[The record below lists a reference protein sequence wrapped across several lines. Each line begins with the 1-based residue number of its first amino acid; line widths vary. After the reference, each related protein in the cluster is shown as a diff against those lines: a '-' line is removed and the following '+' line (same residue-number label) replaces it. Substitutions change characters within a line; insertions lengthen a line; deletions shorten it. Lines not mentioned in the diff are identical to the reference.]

1 MILKATLAIFALS
14 IIASF
19 APAHAQ
25 HHSGSLAPPVDF
37 DGMAVALSSILSPE
51 DYTIDE
57 SDSVNLSIRF
67 FDSLTNT
74 NIDSVTYRVQ
84 IFHGE
89 NLLANEYFFDE
100 DGELN
105 LDIRPTSGCTEKDL
119 WKCTKYFGEKHP
131 IAGGYYARGDSRPTV
146 QGPIF
151 DQSGQY
157 TLKVSIVGA
166 TNPKTMT
173 TSDLYFETFLSI
185 PEKQL
190 FTIQTVNAQEFP
202 VLIKSFDNTVIDFNF
217 DEKSNKIS
225 YKAPVNLEHHDHH
238 TSSSSSAKQ
247 SIYLEKDFEAF
258 KLGQDINIL
267 VEGIEVQD
275 DSFVFDITKPE
286 KNIIRLDIPH
296 EELLEILDKSSTVQ
310 QSEKNTIKVEIVP
323 GDVAVLGST
332 SLNFENRYTANV
344 TWESEM
350 TWGEKTPFTISFFD
364 ENNNPADNIMYAY
377 SISDSSGD
385 EIWSNIGTSDSF
397 LGILVP
403 YGIHQESVQM
413 PSDGAYQLKIIIT
426 GQDGT
431 NFDQFLV
438 SQAEIKLTEATIT
451 TKTTTSPSPETATS
465 PSPETATTAT
475 PSIIEKKQNE
485 TPSIPSWVK
494 NSAGWWAEDIVGDG
508 EFINSIQFLIKEKII
523 TVAQTQGSQEKNPQG
538 IPAWIKGNAGWWA
551 DGLISDEDF
560 MQGIQ
565 HLIETNVIVIPK

>member
-1 MILKATLAIFALS
+1 MAIFALS
-14 IIASF
+14 VIASF

-51 DYTIDE
+51 DYTVDE

-67 FDSLTNT
+67 FDSITNA

-100 DGELN
+100 DGDLN
-105 LDIRPTSGCTEKDL
+105 LDIRPTSGCAEKDL

-190 FTIQTVNAQEFP
+190 FTIQTANAQEFP
-202 VLIKSFDNTVIDFNF
+202 VLIKSFDNTIIDFNF

-225 YKAPVNLEHHDHH
+225 YKAPVSLEHHDHH
-238 TSSSSSAKQ
+238 SLSSPSAKQ

-258 KLGQDINIL
+258 KPGQDIDIL
-267 VEGIEVQD
+267 VEGIKVHE

-286 KNIIRLDIPH
+286 KNIIRLEIPH
-296 EELLEILDKSSTVQ
+296 EELLDILDKSSTEE
-310 QSEKNTIKVEIVP
+310 QSEKKTIMVEIIP
-323 GDVAVLGST
+323 GDIAVLGST
-332 SLNFENRYTANV
+332 SLNFENRYTADV

-350 TWGEKTPFTISFFD
+350 RLGEKTPFTISFFD
-364 ENNNPADNIMYAY
+364 ENNNPAHNVMYAY

-403 YGIHQESVQM
+403 HGIHQESIQM
-413 PSDGAYQLKIIIT
+413 PSDGTYQLKIIIT
-426 GQDGT
+426 GQDSE
-431 NFDQFLV
+431 NFDQFLT
-438 SQAEIKLTEATIT
+438 SQAEIKLSEA
-451 TKTTTSPSPETATS
+451 TKTTTLSSTV
-465 PSPETATTAT
+465 TTT
-475 PSIIEKKQNE
+475 PSIIEAEQNE
-485 TPSIPSWVK
+485 SPSIPAWIK
-494 NSAGWWAEDIVGDG
+494 TSAGWWSQDIVGDD

-523 TVAQTQGSQEKNPQG
+523 TVAETQGNQEKSSQG

-565 HLIETNVIVIPK
+565 HLIENNIIIISN

>member
-1 MILKATLAIFALS
+1 MILKAILAIFALS
-14 IIASF
+14 VIASF

-25 HHSGSLAPPVDF
+25 HHSGSLAPPIDF

-67 FDSLTNT
+67 FDSITNA

-100 DGELN
+100 DGDLN
-105 LDIRPTSGCTEKDL
+105 LDIRPTSGCAEKDL

-157 TLKVSIVGA
+157 TLKISIVGA

-190 FTIQTVNAQEFP
+190 FTIQTANAQEFP
-202 VLIKSFDNTVIDFNF
+202 VLIKSFDNTIMDFNF

-225 YKAPVNLEHHDHH
+225 YKAPVNLEHHEHH
-238 TSSSSSAKQ
+238 TSSSSLSPSAKQ
-247 SIYLEKDFEAF
+247 SIYLEKDFAAF
-258 KLGQDINIL
+258 KPGQDINIL
-267 VEGIEVQD
+267 VEGIKVQD

-296 EELLEILDKSSTVQ
+296 EELLEILDKSSSSR
-310 QSEKNTIKVEIVP
+310 QSEKNTIMVEILP
-323 GDVAVLGST
+323 GDVAVLDST
-332 SLNFENRYTANV
+332 ILNFEDRYTADV

-350 TWGEKTPFTISFFD
+350 VSGEKTPFTISFFD
-364 ENNNPADNIMYAY
+364 ENGNPAHNIMYAY
-377 SISDSSGD
+377 SISDSSGN
-385 EIWSNIGTSDSF
+385 EIWSDIGTSDSF
-397 LGILVP
+397 LGIFVP

-413 PSDGAYQLKIIIT
+413 PSDGTYQLKIVIT
-426 GQDGT
+426 GQDSV

-438 SQAEIKLTEATIT
+438 SQAEIKLTETVIATT
-451 TKTTTSPSPETATS
+451 PSSSTTTAAPP
-465 PSPETATTAT
+465 
-475 PSIIEKKQNE
+475 IIEAEQSE
-485 TPSIPSWVK
+485 SPSIPAWIK
-494 NSAGWWAEDIVGDG
+494 NSAGWWAQDIVGDD

-523 TVAQTQGSQEKNPQG
+523 TVAETQENQGKSSQG

-565 HLIETNVIVIPK
+565 HLIENNIIVISN

>member
-1 MILKATLAIFALS
+1 MAIFALS

-67 FDSLTNT
+67 FDSITNT

-100 DGELN
+100 DGDLN
-105 LDIRPTSGCTEKDL
+105 LDIRPTSGCAEKDL

-190 FTIQTVNAQEFP
+190 FTIQTANAQEFP

-217 DEKSNKIS
+217 DEKSNRIS
-225 YKAPVNLEHHDHH
+225 YKAPVNFEHHDHH
-238 TSSSSSAKQ
+238 TSSSSAKQ
-247 SIYLEKDFEAF
+247 SIYLEKDFAAF
-258 KLGQDINIL
+258 KPGQDINIL
-267 VEGIEVQD
+267 VEGIEVD
-275 DSFVFDITKPE
+275 ENSFVFDITKPE

-296 EELLEILDKSSTVQ
+296 EELLEILDKSSAA
-310 QSEKNTIKVEIVP
+310 QSEKNTIVVEIIP

-332 SLNFENRYTANV
+332 SLNFENRYTAAV
-344 TWESEM
+344 VWESEM

-364 ENNNPADNIMYAY
+364 EKNNPAHNIMYAY

-413 PSDGAYQLKIIIT
+413 PSDGTYQLKIVIT
-426 GQDGT
+426 GQDST

-438 SQAEIKLTEATIT
+438 SQAEIRLEEATIT
-451 TKTTTSPSPETATS
+451 TKTTTSLPETAN
-465 PSPETATTAT
+465 AA
-475 PSIIEKKQNE
+475 PSIIETKQNDS
-485 TPSIPSWVK
+485 TSIPAWVK
-494 NSAGWWAEDIVGDG
+494 NSAGWWAEDIVGDS

-523 TVAQTQGSQEKNPQG
+523 TVAQTQGNQEKGPQG

-565 HLIETNVIVIPK
+565 HLIETNVIVIPD

>member
-1 MILKATLAIFALS
+1 MILKAILAVFALS
-14 IIASF
+14 VIASF

-67 FDSLTNT
+67 FDSITNA

-100 DGELN
+100 DGDLN
-105 LDIRPTSGCTEKDL
+105 LDIRPTSGCAEKDL

-190 FTIQTVNAQEFP
+190 FTIQTANAQEFP

-225 YKAPVNLEHHDHH
+225 YKAPVDLEHHDHH
-238 TSSSSSAKQ
+238 TSASSAKQ
-247 SIYLEKDFEAF
+247 SIYLEKDFAAF
-258 KLGQDINIL
+258 KPGQDINIL
-267 VEGIEVQD
+267 VEGSEVNE

-296 EELLEILDKSSTVQ
+296 EELLEILNKSPTAQ
-310 QSEKNTIKVEIVP
+310 QSEKNTVTVEIIP
-323 GDVAVLGST
+323 GEVAILGST
-332 SLNFENRYTANV
+332 SLNFDNRYTADV
-344 TWESEM
+344 TWDTEM

-364 ENNNPADNIMYAY
+364 ENNTPAHNIMYAY

-385 EIWSNIGTSDSF
+385 EIWSNIGDSDSF

-413 PSDGAYQLKIIIT
+413 PSDGTYQLKIIIT
-426 GQDGT
+426 GQDSK
-431 NFDQFLV
+431 NFDQFLA

-451 TKTTTSPSPETATS
+451 TKIKTTTPSPDA
-465 PSPETATTAT
+465 A
-475 PSIIEKKQNE
+475 PSIIETEQKKS
-485 TPSIPSWVK
+485 TSIPAWVK

-523 TVAQTQGSQEKNPQG
+523 TVAQTQGNQEKSSQE

-565 HLIETNVIVIPK
+565 HLIETNVIVIPN

>member
-1 MILKATLAIFALS
+1 MILKAILTVFALS

-51 DYTIDE
+51 DYTVDE

-100 DGELN
+100 DGDLN
-105 LDIRPTSGCTEKDL
+105 LDIRPTIGCAEKDL

-190 FTIQTVNAQEFP
+190 FTIQTANAQEFP
-202 VLIKSFDNTVIDFNF
+202 VLIKSFDNTIIDFNF

-238 TSSSSSAKQ
+238 TSSSSAKQ
-247 SIYLEKDFEAF
+247 SIYLEKDFASF
-258 KLGQDINIL
+258 KPGQDINIL
-267 VEGIEVQD
+267 VEGIEVNEN
-275 DSFVFDITKPE
+275 SFVFDITKPE

-296 EELLEILDKSSTVQ
+296 EELLEILDKSSAVQ
-310 QSEKNTIKVEIVP
+310 QSEKNTITVEIIP

-332 SLNFENRYTANV
+332 SLNFENRYTADV

-350 TWGEKTPFTISFFD
+350 TWGEKIPFTISFFD
-364 ENNNPADNIMYAY
+364 ENNNPAHNIMYAY

-403 YGIHQESVQM
+403 YGIHQESVQI
-413 PSDGAYQLKIIIT
+413 PSDGTYQLKIIIT
-426 GQDGT
+426 GQDST
-431 NFDQFLV
+431 NFDQFLS
-438 SQAEIKLTEATIT
+438 SQAEIKLTEAT
-451 TKTTTSPSPETATS
+451 KTTTS
-465 PSPETATTAT
+465 SPETATTAA
-475 PSIIEKKQNE
+475 PSMIETKQNE
-485 TPSIPSWVK
+485 SPSIPAWVK
-494 NSAGWWAEDIVGDG
+494 NSAGWWAEDIVGDV

-523 TVAQTQGSQEKNPQG
+523 TVAQTQGSQEKGPQG

-551 DGLISDEDF
+551 EGLISDDDF

-565 HLIETNVIVIPK
+565 HLIETNVIVIHN